1 MQLTK
6 DGTGGSSGDEHGA
19 DEGEGI
25 ARASSEI
32 LAARKRVSVKRG
44 AAAGAGPAPKA
55 SNPFAGISLTAP
67 TATTTT
73 TRAPAAAAAAATTT
87 TPPAPFGAS
96 LPAATGASE
105 PETKPTTTTS
115 GGFGGLAKSGSGFG
129 GFGSLSTANGGTSG
143 FGGLAFGASAPLA
156 FGEGSH
162 DKRDALADASDKSA
176 SKTDPSPSVFGAQT
190 SVKNEQPAEAQQ
202 TGEEGEETVHSYP
215 ASLFEFVEDKEN
227 GRREWRTRGSGEFK
241 LNKDK
246 ETGQRGRLI
255 MRQRGIGKL
264 LLNANVYKNMT
275 VSVMADGSGVSFSCV
290 NCVGTEDS
298 RAEQNRVS
306 MFAVKL
312 GKDAKEQ
319 AAVLVASI
327 KEFV

>member
-73 TRAPAAAAAAATTT
+73 TRTPAAAAATTT

-96 LPAATGASE
+96 LPAATGAAE

-275 VSVMADGSGVSFSCV
+275 VSVMA
-290 NCVGTEDS
+290 
-298 RAEQNRVS
+298 EQKRMS